1 MSLRFSVV
9 IPLYNKARFIAGT
22 VMSAL
27 GQSLPPLEVIVID
40 DGSSDGSLK
49 SLSGIEDDRL
59 RLVRQSNAGVSAA
72 RNRGIDLARGDWVAL
87 LDADDAYHPQFL
99 EALARAHALC
109 PEADMLGTRF
119 RMVREPTGQ
128 PLAPWPVSRGFCEVE
143 LIEDLRLRWMKNA
156 PLCSSSVAIRTARLR
171 AMQPRFVEGESW
183 GEDLDM
189 WFRIADQTPVAL
201 VNAPYAAVRGEV
213 PGSLTSHY
221 RQRVAPF
228 LLRMQAQ
235 ALDGTLPPQRR
246 ASALWFVAQQQVTLA
261 REALA
266 AGERAQALSW
276 LMQARH
282 GLGSRRWHLTLAM
295 ALFMPVRLADRWQR
309 WRLRSAEAFSQEA
322 LR

>member
-1 MSLRFSVV
+1 MRFTVV
-9 IPLYNKARFIAGT
+9 IPLYNKARFIAAT
-22 VMSAL
+22 VASAL
-27 GQSLPPLEVIVID
+27 GQTLPPQEVIVVD

-49 SLSGIEDDRL
+49 ALSGLRDPRL
-59 RLVRQSNAGVSAA
+59 RLVRQANAGVSVA

-99 EALARAHALC
+99 AALARAHALC

-119 RMVREPTGQ
+119 RTVQEPTGR
-128 PLAPWPVSRGFCEVE
+128 AFEPWPVPPGFCEVE

-156 PLCSSSVAIRTARLR
+156 PLCSSSVAVRTSRLLS
-171 AMQPRFVEGESW
+171 MHPRFVEGESW

-189 WFRIADQTPVAL
+189 WFRLADQTPVAL
-201 VNAPYAAVRGEV
+201 VNGPYATVRVDV
-213 PGSLTSHY
+213 PGSLTSSY
-221 RQRVAPF
+221 RRRFAPF
-228 LLRMQAQ
+228 LSRMQAQ
-235 ALDGTLPPQRR
+235 ALDGTLPAHHR

-276 LMQARH
+276 LMRARH
-282 GLGSRRWHLTLAM
+282 GVLSRRWQLTLAM
-295 ALFMPVRLADRWQR
+295 ALFMPVGLADRWQR

>member
-1 MSLRFSVV
+1 MTLKFSVV

-22 VMSAL
+22 VASAL
-27 GQSLPPLEVIVID
+27 SQTLSPLEVIVVD
-40 DGSSDGSLK
+40 DGSSDESLRALGSFHD
-49 SLSGIEDDRL
+49 ERL

-72 RNRGIDLARGDWVAL
+72 RNRGIELARGDWVAL

-99 EALARAHALC
+99 AALSRAHGLC

-119 RMVREPTGQ
+119 RIIQEPTGR
-128 PLAPWPVSRGFCEVE
+128 PIAPWPVPQGFCEVE

-156 PLCSSSVAIRTARLR
+156 PLCSSSVAVRTARLL

-201 VNAPYAAVRGEV
+201 VNAPYATVRGDV
-213 PGSLTSHY
+213 PGSLTSAY

-228 LLRMQAQ
+228 LGRMQAQ
-235 ALDGTLPPQRR
+235 ALDGTLPERHR
-246 ASALWFVAQQQVTLA
+246 ASALWFVAQQHVTLA

-266 AGERAQALSW
+266 AGERVRALSW
-276 LMQARH
+276 LLQARH
-282 GLGSRRWHLTLAM
+282 GVCSRRWQLTLAM

-309 WRLRSAEAFSQEA
+309 WRLRSAEAYSQEA